1 MSRLL
6 HKTAIV
12 TGSSSGLGRAISL
25 AYASQGARVICA
37 DLSPKARAEKPE
49 EVGIPTHEL
58 VKQRGGEAIYVTC
71 DVGNTEDVRG
81 TVEEAKRWGGRLDM

>member
-1 MSRLL
+1 MSRLI
-6 HKTAIV
+6 HKTIIV

-25 AYASQGARVICA
+25 AYASQGARIACV

-58 VKQRGGEAIYVTC
+58 VKQSGREAIYVKC
-71 DVGNTEDVRG
+71 DVGNGEEIQG
-81 TVEEAKRWGGRLDM
+81 AVEEARRWGGRLDV